1 MNEEKLNELIEA
13 IDKLRC
19 RIEDLDIT
27 IGGLKEGI
35 PLIKKMV

>member
-1 MNEEKLNELIEA
+1 MNEEKLNQLIEA
-13 IDKLRC
+13 IDNLTR

-27 IGGLKEGI
+27 IGLLKEGI